1 MKDFEY
7 CCGSIIGSNHYEF
20 CKNNQD
26 SYIFC
31 DNVEKNIFIGI
42 VSDGCGSGKYS
53 ETGAQ
58 LGSRI
63 LMSLLQDYYFGDKD
77 IYLSK
82 ISNEFIFNNIILQR
96 LRDKLNI
103 IIFNLCNKTELLY
116 NYLLFTII
124 GFIIKDDK
132 LIVFNIGDGIN
143 NIEFNNGEKI
153 NKIFMPNY
161 ENKPDYISY
170 KLIKDFKEGKNIKF
184 NICEYP
190 VNDIKS
196 NIIGTDGCKE
206 LLEKYPEIQNE
217 NDKFYTNEDLFR
229 RFLFN
234 LQKKDVIIEYDEKG
248 NIINEKIKFPI
259 MIDDTT
265 LIMLRRKNE

>member
-103 IIFNLCNKTELLY
+103 IISN
-116 NYLLFTII
+116 TILVER
-124 GFIIKDDK
+124 IIATITTI
-132 LIVFNIGDGIN
+132 LNIPKYG
-143 NIEFNNGEKI
+143 
-153 NKIFMPNY
+153 
-161 ENKPDYISY
+161 
-170 KLIKDFKEGKNIKF
+170 LIKF
-184 NICEYP
+184 
-190 VNDIKS
+190 
-196 NIIGTDGCKE
+196 
-206 LLEKYPEIQNE
+206 
-217 NDKFYTNEDLFR
+217 
-229 RFLFN
+229 
-234 LQKKDVIIEYDEKG
+234 
-248 NIINEKIKFPI
+248 
-259 MIDDTT
+259 
-265 LIMLRRKNE
+265 